1 MITLQDLETA
11 RDVWLKRHPD
21 NRIPFDMCIAMHKL
35 ANQYGGPGH
44 RIKARAR
51 RIRNRLIR
59 RIARGDRIDYIW
71 TP

>member
-1 MITLQDLETA
+1 MITLDNLEAA

-21 NRIPFDMCIAMHKL
+21 NRIPFDICVAMHKL
-35 ANQYGGPGH
+35 ANLNPGPGH

-59 RIARGDRIDYIW
+59 RIARGERIDYVW